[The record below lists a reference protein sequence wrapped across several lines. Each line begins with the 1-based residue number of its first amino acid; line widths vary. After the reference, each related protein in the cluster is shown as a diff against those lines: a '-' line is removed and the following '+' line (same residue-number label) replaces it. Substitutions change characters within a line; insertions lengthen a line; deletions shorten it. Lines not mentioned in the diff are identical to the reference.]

1 MACEVCSL
9 PDDGLHFRRKTCR
22 ACSAFWRRSIVRRS
36 VYKCKGDNNCVLS
49 KELRKTCAACRLK
62 KCHEIGMCE
71 SDVQWCRDRNGPLKI
86 KRASSSTVSL
96 PSTPQN
102 ERARTTSFTS
112 GYSSGETSTSL
123 CSSPTAYYF
132 QPAMYTVGSTLAQ
145 LQSYI
150 QDFLRLSR
158 AVYSMI
164 YPERN
169 HIDTLEFYEA
179 NHSEM
184 VNFDRALLSLVQS
197 MLFKINPSLEQ
208 LSTEF
213 KSRLLRSFTSLF
225 FPLYKS
231 YLTLLV
237 FPQLDDTR
245 FVCNMGQYSNCNV
258 NFFSADQDPNKMSN
272 DIRLKC
278 QQTTRKIKQLGIR
291 EIEFGAL
298 CGIICA
304 NEDLRPIRMPCEVC
318 GLSNN
323 GSHFGAKSCRACASF
338 YRRSIVKNLVYTCKN
353 DKKCKMQ
360 KGIRFHSDLNGTLKS
375 SCRSDLELTNK
386 LETCVERQEDRFV
399 ETPTSMEST
408 SSPQVYQCRKIT
420 HAELIEFEKGC
431 MPLVLTLLTKWC
443 PIFNDLPVKLQCFL
457 TATWTSATPIGGFIL
472 HYGLYVDVFDQFFT
486 SDDYPQESRKCVE
499 RMRLLGIRT
508 AEKMRKIK
516 IREIEF
522 GALAG
527 VILAN
532 EIDSTF
538 KCAVMSIFRDRIF
551 QDLHTNIASVY
562 GEHEVGIRM
571 AALICLIQDLDVC
584 FPNSFFGFDLDLPH
598 PYGGTFVYKAML
610 AKDSMQNRSIG
621 AMFGKQN
628 VKNEAVGFKAYCP
641 NYYQMHKY
649 VDPTTGIRPCE
660 EGMYSNW
667 EFYEEKGKPRVWFTL

>member
-304 NEDLRPIRMPCEVC
+304 NEVELIYEDNSQSDLRNRI
-318 GLSNN
+318 
-323 GSHFGAKSCRACASF
+323 
-338 YRRSIVKNLVYTCKN
+338 Y
-353 DKKCKMQ
+353 Q
-360 KGIRFHSDLNGTLKS
+360 
-375 SCRSDLELTNK
+375 EL
-386 LETCVERQEDRFV
+386 
-399 ETPTSMEST
+399 
-408 SSPQVYQCRKIT
+408 
-420 HAELIEFEKGC
+420 H
-431 MPLVLTLLTKWC
+431 
-443 PIFNDLPVKLQCFL
+443 
-457 TATWTSATPIGGFIL
+457 
-472 HYGLYVDVFDQFFT
+472 
-486 SDDYPQESRKCVE
+486 DD
-499 RMRLLGIRT
+499 
-508 AEKMRKIK
+508 
-516 IREIEF
+516 
-522 GALAG
+522 
-527 VILAN
+527 ILAFYPPN
-532 EIDSTF
+532 QVAHRFGS
-538 KCAVMSIFRDRIF
+538 
-551 QDLHTNIASVY
+551 
-562 GEHEVGIRM
+562 
-571 AALICLIQDLDVC
+571 LICLIQDLQHVSKEIDETLTMFKIFHPCLISALFECRVK
-584 FPNSFFGFDLDLPH
+584 FVDLATMAVISEPNRAEL
-598 PYGGTFVYKAML
+598 VQA
-610 AKDSMQNRSIG
+610 SIVV
-621 AMFGKQN
+621 Q
-628 VKNEAVGFKAYCP
+628 
-641 NYYQMHKY
+641 
-649 VDPTTGIRPCE
+649 
-660 EGMYSNW
+660 S
-667 EFYEEKGKPRVWFTL
+667 